1 MAGLWL
7 PVGGLEVDDPGA
19 GDVRWLLKGDWTT
32 RAIPAVEAA
41 PAAPSRRPVRVTVH
55 AAGLTA
61 LDTGGALL
69 LQRLL
74 DALGGSGL
82 AVDVTG
88 LAPAHHRLLE
98 LVRSR
103 SAAAGSPV
111 LPAAPEPRLEA
122 LGRQTWRH
130 LAEGWALLG
139 FIGETTSALAR
150 AGVRPARFRWRALL
164 ATLQSAGVEA
174 VPIISLLAFLI
185 GVVVAYQGGVQL
197 RAYGANVYVVDL
209 VILMVLRELAPMIAA
224 IIVAGRT
231 GSAFTAQIGS
241 MKVHEEVD
249 ALRTIG
255 IDPVELLVAPRVVGL
270 VLALPLLTVLAGVMG
285 VAGGMVMAAGQLGV
299 GFHDFL
305 QRAPQAGTLSSF
317 LVGMSKAPVFAA
329 VVATV
334 GCFQGFRVGMGADSV
349 GRHTTMSVVQAIF
362 LIIVADAAF
371 SVLFGWMGV

>member
-1 MAGLWL
+1 M
-7 PVGGLEVDDPGA
+7 PVGGLEVDDPGE
-19 GDVRWLLKGDWTT
+19 GDLRWLLKGDWTT
-32 RAIPAVEAA
+32 RAIPAFEPA
-41 PAAPSRRPVRVTVH
+41 PPAPSRRPVRVTVH
-55 AAGLTA
+55 AGGLTA

-69 LQRLL
+69 LQRLV
-74 DALGGSGL
+74 DGLGGAG
-82 AVDVTG
+82 VQVGVTG
-88 LAPAHHRLLE
+88 LAPAHQRLLE

-111 LPAAPEPRLEA
+111 PPPAPEPRLEA
-122 LGRQTWRH
+122 LGRQVWRH

-139 FIGETTSALAR
+139 FIGETTSVLAR
-150 AGVRPARFRWRALL
+150 AAVRPARFRWRALL

-270 VLALPLLTVLAGVMG
+270 VLALPLLTVLAGLMG
-285 VAGGMVMAAGQLGV
+285 VAGGMAMAAGQLGV

-329 VVATV
+329 IVATV

-371 SVLFGWMGV
+371 SVLFGWMGI

>member
-1 MAGLWL
+1 M
-7 PVGGLEVDDPGA
+7 GGLEVDDPGA

-122 LGRQTWRH
+122 LGRQAWRH
-130 LAEGWALLG
+130 LAEGRALLG

-150 AGVRPARFRWRALL
+150 AVVRPARFRRRALL